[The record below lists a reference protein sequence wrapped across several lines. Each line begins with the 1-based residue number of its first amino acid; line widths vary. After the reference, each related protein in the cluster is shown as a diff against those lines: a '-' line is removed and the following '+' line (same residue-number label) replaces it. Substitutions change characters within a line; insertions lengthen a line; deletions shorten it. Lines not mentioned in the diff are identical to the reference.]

1 MIKTLKIHRYCC
13 YFGGSA
19 LISRGGRMNWPETGS
34 TRKHEQH
41 GRMMCIIIFGIWE
54 ISVLGT
60 LERRSVFSLVSSKKT
75 SMKYLCNV
83 FQRIWD

>member
-34 TRKHEQH
+34 ARKHEQY
-41 GRMMCIIIFGIWE
+41 GRMTCIIIFDNWE
-54 ISVLGT
+54 ISALGT
-60 LERRSVFSLVSSKKT
+60 LEDIRLFISFIQKDIYEVFV
-75 SMKYLCNV
+75 
-83 FQRIWD
+83 